1 MKDTITKATNIF
13 KMNTTTIK
21 REMLHVTTRH
31 IDAFKIP
38 IGVDLN
44 DTSQVKNWSV
54 KWNILYINYADGRFE
69 DIAAEGGVFKF
80 EYPVPESANIVSVD
94 EHGDLI
100 DEDDCDDCE
109 DDCDDCPECGKGLT
123 DLSHKRDK
131 GYVGDMICDSCYED
145 NCLQEKETS

>member
-1 MKDTITKATNIF
+1 MT
-13 KMNTTTIK
+13 TTTIK
-21 REMLHVTTRH
+21 REMLHVTYSH
-31 IDAFKIP
+31 DDAFKIP

-54 KWNILYINYADGRFE
+54 KSNILYITYADGRFE

-80 EYPVPESANIVSVD
+80 EYSVPESVNIVSVD
-94 EHGDLI
+94 EHGNMI
-100 DEDDCDDCE
+100 DEYDCEDDCEYDCE